1 MRFRLTAALSLSGVS
16 SSLGKAPVPPTKVL
30 LDGRGGSTK
39 VRGDVDFA
47 EQLVPKIIE
56 YLRES
61 ASDSAAVVKLADPA
75 EISAV
80 FERDAGVSLQIGE
93 NQEPEAVEALLRA
106 ADVVVDYSV
115 RTGSP
120 GFNNQLYGAVDA
132 VGLAGDW
139 LSSALNTNVH
149 TYEAAPMFTLLE
161 QAVIHKVAEAL
172 GDGFLGD
179 GNPKGFELGSQGVL
193 LAGGSMANL
202 YGMQLAR
209 HWKVPETKMHGN
221 AAAPFPLLAFTSE
234 ESHYSYLKGA
244 NLMGL
249 GTTSLVKVPCD
260 PRTGAMDAA
269 ALDALLTVETSKP
282 DSDPTKRLPFFVG
295 ATAGTTVLGAFDPFE
310 EVAAVCK
317 KHGVWLHVDGAW
329 GGGAIFSR
337 ALRPNV
343 KGVEQADSF
352 CWNPHKILG
361 APLQTTIFTLNS
373 RRHRDILRAAN
384 SANAGYLFQP
394 DKNFGE
400 LDIGDTTLQCGRRA
414 DALKLWMMWKA
425 LGDEGVERRIDHCV
439 HLIDYMNER
448 AMAITDSE
456 GRRCFRVVKHAFAN
470 LCFYVIPPS
479 QRDLVDGLDRTND
492 DGDDGL
498 VLSRLT
504 EEQRDSLGKVA
515 PVIKDR
521 MQRHGKALIGFQ
533 PVNQQF
539 EGQEPITFRNCW
551 RMVVAGSREETML
564 EEHIDQILQDMLDLS
579 DDL

>member
-1 MRFRLTAALSLSGVS
+1 LKRAANN
-16 SSLGKAPVPPTKVL
+16 A
-30 LDGRGGSTK
+30 RA
-39 VRGDVDFA
+39 DVDFA
-47 EQLVPKIIE
+47 EKLVPKILD
-56 YLRES
+56 YLRGS

-75 EISAV
+75 EIGAV
-80 FERDAGVSLQIGE
+80 MQSDAGLSLQIDAD
-93 NQEPEAVEALLRA
+93 QAPEDVEALLRA
-106 ADVVVDYSV
+106 ADVVCDYSV

-132 VGLAGDW
+132 VGIAGDW

-161 QAVIHKVAEAL
+161 QAVVHKLAGAL

-179 GNPKGFELGSQGVL
+179 GKPNGFELGSQGLL

-209 HWKVPETKMHGN
+209 HWKVPETKEHGN
-221 AAAPFPLLAFTSE
+221 TAAKYPLLAFTSA

-249 GTTSLVKVPCD
+249 GTASLVKVPCD
-260 PRTGAMDAA
+260 PRTGAMDVA
-269 ALDALLTVETSKP
+269 ALDALLTAEASKP
-282 DSDPTKRLPFFVG
+282 DDDPTKRLPFFVG

-310 EVAAVCK
+310 EIAAVCAR
-317 KHGVWLHVDGAW
+317 HGVWLHVDGAW
-329 GGGAIFSR
+329 GGGALFSKKLR
-337 ALRPNV
+337 ANV
-343 KGVEQADSF
+343 AGVEKSDSF

-361 APLQTTIFTLNS
+361 APLQTTLFAVNS
-373 RRHRDILRAAN
+373 LRHRDILRSAN

-400 LDIGDTTLQCGRRA
+400 LDIGDTTMQCGRRA
-414 DALKLWMMWKA
+414 DALKLWMMWKL

-439 HLIDYMNER
+439 DLIDYMNER
-448 AMAITDSE
+448 AVSTTDGQ

-479 QRDLVDGLDRTND
+479 HRDAIHALALPAD
-492 DGDDGL
+492 DEDDGL

-504 EEQRDSLGKVA
+504 AEQRASLGKVA

-521 MQRHGKALIGFQ
+521 MQRQGKALIGFQ

-539 EGQEPITFRNCW
+539 EGQEPVTFRNCW
-551 RMVVAGSREETML
+551 RMVIAGSREETMQ
-564 EEHIDQILQDMLDLS
+564 EEQIDQILQDMLDLS
-579 DDL
+579 EDL